1 MSIETISQ
9 AFLNM
14 EKNHIKPDMFK
25 VKKGGKYTDISTSQI
40 SAEVR
45 AIAAGLKNIGVEH
58 GDKIIFF
65 SENRPEWVM
74 TDLASLCQGAV
85 PVPIYTSVMPD
96 TVKYIINNSD
106 ARFVIVSGQALLDKV
121 MAVRAELPKVEK
133 VIAFDPVD
141 SPGVM
146 PFSELTEMGRVLDVK
161 DPGAFE
167 AAAMAVQPDDLASI
181 VYTSGTTGVPKGVM
195 LTHKNILSNSKALD
209 AVADFGEKDTV
220 LSFLPL
226 SHVLER
232 MCTLSFI
239 YTGVSIAFAE
249 SVEKV
254 ADNLVE
260 VRPTMMISVPRLFD
274 KFYARVMDKVL
285 AQSRLKRKI
294 FFWALKV
301 GKRYGAKKMNEEP
314 ISAWLAWK
322 RKIAHKLVLHS
333 IVDATGGRV
342 HYFVSGGAPLSKE
355 VAEFFYAAG
364 ILLCEG
370 YGLTEC
376 SPVLSFNGF
385 DRYKLGTV
393 GFPVPGVEIK
403 IAEDGEIL
411 ARGPNITQGYY
422 KMEKETREAFEGGW
436 FHTGDIGHLDEVGRL
451 VVTDRK
457 KDIII
462 TSGGKNVAPQAI
474 ESMIKN
480 NPYISN
486 VVVVGAG
493 RKFVSALVV
502 PEFNKVEEFA
512 RSKGIAFAD
521 RKELVAGKEINDFLL
536 DQINMATPTLA
547 SYERIK
553 KIILFDRDFE
563 EGLGEMTPTLKV
575 RRKAVEEKF
584 KSLIDTLYDN

>member
-1 MSIETISQ
+1 MSIETLSQ
-9 AFLNM
+9 AFLNT
-14 EKNHIKPDMFK
+14 EKNHVKPDMLR
-25 VKKGGKYTDISTSQI
+25 VKKDGKYTDISTGEFC
-40 SAEVR
+40 AEVR
-45 AIAAGLKNIGVEH
+45 AIAAGLRGIGVKH
-58 GDKIIFF
+58 GDKIIIF

-74 TDLASLCQGAV
+74 TDEASLCQGAV
-85 PVPIYTSVMPD
+85 PVPIYTSVMPEP
-96 TVKYIINNSD
+96 VKYIINNSD

-121 MAVRAELPKVEK
+121 MIVRSELPNIER
-133 VIAFDPVD
+133 IISFDPVNT
-141 SPGVM
+141 PGVM
-146 PFSELTEMGRVLDVK
+146 LFTELKALGRDLAAK
-161 DPGAFE
+161 DPEAFDK
-167 AAAMAVQPDDLASI
+167 AALAVQPDDLASI

-195 LTHKNILSNSKALD
+195 LTHKNLLSNSKSLD
-209 AVADFGEKDTV
+209 ACADFGEKDTV

-249 SVEKV
+249 SVETV

-301 GKRYGAKKMNEEP
+301 GKKYGAKKINEEP

-322 RKIAHKLVLHS
+322 RKIAYKLVLHS
-333 IVDATGGRV
+333 VVDATGGRV

-355 VAEFFYAAG
+355 VAEFFYACG

-411 ARGPNITQGYY
+411 ARGENVTPGYY

-436 FHTGDIGHLDEVGRL
+436 FHTGDIGHFDEVGHL

-457 KDIII
+457 KDIIV

-474 ESMIKN
+474 ENMIKN
-480 NPYISN
+480 NQYIAN

-493 RKFVSALVV
+493 RKFVSALIV
-502 PEFNKVEEFA
+502 PEFGKIEEFA
-512 RSKGIAFAD
+512 RSQGIPFAD
-521 RKELVAGKEINDFLL
+521 RKELVARKEINDFVL
-536 DQINMATPTLA
+536 DQINTATPTLA

-584 KSLIDTLYDN
+584 KGLIDTLYDN